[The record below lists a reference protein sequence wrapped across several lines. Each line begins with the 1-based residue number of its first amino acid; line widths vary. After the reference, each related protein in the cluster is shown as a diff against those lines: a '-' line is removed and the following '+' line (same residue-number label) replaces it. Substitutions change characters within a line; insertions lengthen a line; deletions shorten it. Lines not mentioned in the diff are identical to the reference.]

1 MKKLE
6 WSDSTSNL
14 LVVSSVLLAMMPFLL
29 GDQLIPI
36 VTGLMREAAVTIEQ
50 FRSNLASL
58 LF

>member
-14 LVVSSVLLAMMPFLL
+14 LVVSSVLLAMTPFLL
-29 GDQLIPI
+29 GDKLILI
-36 VTGLMREAAVTIEQ
+36 VTGFMREAAVMFDQ
-50 FRSNLASL
+50 FSSNLASS

>member
-14 LVVSSVLLAMMPFLL
+14 LVVTSVLLAMTPFLL

-36 VTGLMREAAVTIEQ
+36 VTGFMREASVMFDQ
-50 FRSNLASL
+50 FSSSLASL
-58 LF
+58 LL